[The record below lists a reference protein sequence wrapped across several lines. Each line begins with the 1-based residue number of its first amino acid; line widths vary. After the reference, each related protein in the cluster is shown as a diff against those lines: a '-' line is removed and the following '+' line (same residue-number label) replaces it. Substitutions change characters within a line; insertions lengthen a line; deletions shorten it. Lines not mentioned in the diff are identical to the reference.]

1 MISSTDSAA
10 SPSPWRARFA
20 LACSRPVLRKAL
32 VAAMVVGGLLIVLN
46 QGDLIFSGRLMGRV
60 LLKSLI
66 TPVIPFCV
74 TMLGAVLNSDASA
87 RAVDLRPGWTAIRRS
102 AMIAIMVGGI
112 IIVVNQI
119 DIILSGQITPLI
131 WLKIF
136 ITPCVPFCV
145 SLYGAYLAYRN
156 ALAREQA
163 A

>member
-1 MISSTDSAA
+1 
-10 SPSPWRARFA
+10 
-20 LACSRPVLRKAL
+20 LRKAL
-32 VAAMVVGGLLIVLN
+32 IAAVVVGSLLIVLN
-46 QGDLIFSGRLMGRV
+46 QGDLIFSGQLTGRI

-74 TMLGAVLNSDASA
+74 TMLGAVLNSGAAA
-87 RAVDLRPGWTAIRRS
+87 RAADLRPGWAAIRRS
-102 AMIAIMVGGI
+102 VIIAIVVGGVI
-112 IIVVNQI
+112 IAVNQI
-119 DIILSGQITPLI
+119 DIILSGQIAPLV

-156 ALAREQA
+156 ALAHELA

>member
-1 MISSTDSAA
+1 
-10 SPSPWRARFA
+10 
-20 LACSRPVLRKAL
+20 LCKAL
-32 VAAMVVGGLLIVLN
+32 IAAMVVGSLLIVLN
-46 QGDLIFSGRLMGRV
+46 QGDLIFSGRLTGRV

-74 TMLGAVLNSDASA
+74 TMLGAVLNSGASA
-87 RAVDLRPGWTAIRRS
+87 RAADLRPSWAAIRRS
-102 AMIAIMVGGI
+102 VIIAIIVGGVI
-112 IIVVNQI
+112 IAVNQI
-119 DIILSGQITPLI
+119 DIILSGQIAPLV

-136 ITPCVPFCV
+136 VTPCVPFCV